1 MENCNYPVSDQLL
14 VQFGQILP
22 VLDQVLV
29 QYGKF
34 YLFQTK
40 ICPNG
45 PTPGLKLENCIF
57 PFRTSG
63 FFCRRPKIFLSVVF
77 SQRGHVDLLVQ

>member
-1 MENCNYPVSDQLL
+1 MGNCNFPISDQLL

-22 VLDQVLV
+22 VLDQPLA

-40 ICPNG
+40 ICPNW
-45 PTPGLKLENCIF
+45 TKSWSETENLHF
-57 PFRTSG
+57 PISDLG
-63 FFCRRPKIFLSVVF
+63 IFLSEPQKF
-77 SQRGHVDLLVQ
+77 F